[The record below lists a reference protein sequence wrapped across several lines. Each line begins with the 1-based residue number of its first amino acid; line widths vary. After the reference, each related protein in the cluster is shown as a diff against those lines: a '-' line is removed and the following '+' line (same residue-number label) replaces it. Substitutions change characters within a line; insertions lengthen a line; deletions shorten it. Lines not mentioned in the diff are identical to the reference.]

1 MLESFP
7 AVDQFAQ
14 YKDENVEAGFQV
26 RVRRENN
33 DEYSSFFQRNGFV
46 LDRVIYH
53 SCISVP
59 AAK

>member
-26 RVRRENN
+26 RVGRGNN
-33 DEYSSFFQRNGFV
+33 DEYF
-46 LDRVIYH
+46 
-53 SCISVP
+53 SVF
-59 AAK
+59 